1 MSARSLPPFADPNS
15 TFENKG
21 PNYYYNNRY
30 TRGLYKS
37 LLKYDNV
44 FLCHNS
50 ENGLQKYIE
59 WLGGYEEK
67 MLLLRN
73 GFDFSSLNVPEL
85 AIKRKNTK
93 ITIGSVFRF
102 VEVKRPL
109 LWLDAAYEIKSALG
123 DKVQFR
129 MIGDGPL
136 FETAI
141 NYAEKIGLE
150 DDVEFMGYRDDVNN
164 QLKRLDIFMLTS
176 SIEGLPNVLIEAQ
189 SMGIPVVS
197 TNVGGARETFIDS
210 ISGKLVHSSDP
221 IDLANAVIEVLESD
235 SIMNYGGEKGKD
247 FVESRFGVKNM
258 YEQLHHILFEDL
270 T

>member
-1 MSARSLPPFADPNS
+1 MYTQEIQDILSLIPTTSPLNPGVKNKIRNLIEIIIQKKPQSLHLWQDTTSVLGAVAGLIAGVPRIVMSARSLPPFAGPNS
-15 TFENKG
+15 TFDNKG

-44 FLCHNS
+44 YLSHNS

-73 GFDFSSLNVPEL
+73 GFDFLSFSTPKLT
-85 AIKRKNTK
+85 IKEKRRK

-109 LWLDAAYEIKSALG
+109 LWLDVAFEIKQTLG

-129 MIGDGPL
+129 MIGDGHSL
-136 FETAI
+136 
-141 NYAEKIGLE
+141 
-150 DDVEFMGYRDDVNN
+150 
-164 QLKRLDIFMLTS
+164 RL
-176 SIEGLPNVLIEAQ
+176 Q
-189 SMGIPVVS
+189 
-197 TNVGGARETFIDS
+197 
-210 ISGKLVHSSDP
+210 
-221 IDLANAVIEVLESD
+221 
-235 SIMNYGGEKGKD
+235 
-247 FVESRFGVKNM
+247 
-258 YEQLHHILFEDL
+258 
-270 T
+270 